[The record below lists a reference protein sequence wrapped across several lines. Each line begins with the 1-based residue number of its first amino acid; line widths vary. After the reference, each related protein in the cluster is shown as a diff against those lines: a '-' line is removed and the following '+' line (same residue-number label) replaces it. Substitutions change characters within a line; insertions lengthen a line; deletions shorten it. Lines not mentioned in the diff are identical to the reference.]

1 MTYIPLKT
9 VIEKSP
15 FSKLKLDVVAS
26 DPSEIQIQFGYGW
39 TEEFFDLSV
48 EEATKLRDTLT
59 EFIGDGGEANE
70 A

>member
-1 MTYIPLKT
+1 MAYIPLKT

-26 DPSEIQIQFGYGW
+26 DPSEIQIQFEYGW
-39 TEEFFDLSV
+39 TDEFFDLSV

>member
-9 VIEKSP
+9 VIEKTP
-15 FSKLKLDVVAS
+15 FTKLKLDVVAS
-26 DPSEIQIQFGYGW
+26 DPSELQIQFEYGW

-48 EEATKLRDTLT
+48 QEATKLRNALT
-59 EFIGDGGEANE
+59 EFIGDGGEENE